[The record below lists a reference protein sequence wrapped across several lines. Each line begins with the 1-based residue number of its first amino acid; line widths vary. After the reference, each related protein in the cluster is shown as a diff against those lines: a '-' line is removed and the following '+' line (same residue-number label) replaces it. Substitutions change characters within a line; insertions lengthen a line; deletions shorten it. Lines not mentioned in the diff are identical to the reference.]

1 MEKSAL
7 TRPRNQRLRAFAA
20 HALVARDRVA
30 ADGCVQILDG
40 FRAVVVGVADD
51 LFDVTMPAVLSLA
64 LHGPPAE
71 LGTMPLVVLIL
82 HGKDYPNVNFSSE
95 RSWAGCG
102 WRLPGRSGFRCGE
115 KDIVL
120 PGSHARYWIEN
131 RRFQMPGFAFRRL
144 HLFVNDLDRPVTE
157 ATR

>member
-7 TRPRNQRLRAFAA
+7 TRPRNQRLRVFAA

-64 LHGPPAE
+64 LSRAAD
-71 LGTMPLVVLIL
+71 GTG
-82 HGKDYPNVNFSSE
+82 HDAFSRSDSAWEGLSE
-95 RSWAGCG
+95 R
-102 WRLPGRSGFRCGE
+102 
-115 KDIVL
+115 
-120 PGSHARYWIEN
+120 
-131 RRFQMPGFAFRRL
+131 
-144 HLFVNDLDRPVTE
+144 
-157 ATR
+157 